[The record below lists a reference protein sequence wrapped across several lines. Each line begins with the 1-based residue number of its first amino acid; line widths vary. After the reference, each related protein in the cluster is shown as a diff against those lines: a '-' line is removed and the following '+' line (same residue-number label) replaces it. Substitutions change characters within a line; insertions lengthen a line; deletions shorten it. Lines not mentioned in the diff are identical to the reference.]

1 MAGASFAKLAG
12 SSILVLTQTGIQN
25 TTRFSLRGA
34 QATSLFVLA
43 ACQDGR
49 FQRRSEFEDVAGK
62 LPATTGWQP
71 VLPRNTHCRASGI
84 LTACSSHRGNQSI
97 IRRSSPL

>member
-25 TTRFSLRGA
+25 TTRFSFRGA
-34 QATSLFVLA
+34 QAASLFVLA
-43 ACQDGR
+43 ACQDRG
-49 FQRRSEFEDVAGK
+49 FQRRGEFEDVVGK

-71 VLPRNTHCRASGI
+71 VLPRKTRRHAS
-84 LTACSSHRGNQSI
+84 AC
-97 IRRSSPL
+97 